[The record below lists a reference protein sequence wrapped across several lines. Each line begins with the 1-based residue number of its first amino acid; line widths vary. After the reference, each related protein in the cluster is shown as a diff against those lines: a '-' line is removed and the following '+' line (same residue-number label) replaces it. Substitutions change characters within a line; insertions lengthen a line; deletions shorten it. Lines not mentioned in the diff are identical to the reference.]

1 MTSRSSIHMT
11 VMRRV
16 HRVHA
21 LRVLSSAPIVSAL
34 VFALALWGIGRE
46 VWVARVFEN
55 MPSLAHADAVG
66 RFILAA
72 FMNTESV
79 VQVLSV
85 LALIAFVWLAR
96 NSVRVLPTPRFA

>member
-1 MTSRSSIHMT
+1 MTSRSSIHTT

-16 HRVHA
+16 RRVHA
-21 LRVLSSAPIVSAL
+21 LRALSSAPIVSAF

-55 MPSLAHADAVG
+55 MPSLVHADAVG
-66 RFILAA
+66 RFMLAA
-72 FMNTESV
+72 FMNTEGI

-85 LALIAFVWLAR
+85 LAAIAFVWLAR
-96 NSVRVLPTPRFA
+96 NSLRAFSIPRFA